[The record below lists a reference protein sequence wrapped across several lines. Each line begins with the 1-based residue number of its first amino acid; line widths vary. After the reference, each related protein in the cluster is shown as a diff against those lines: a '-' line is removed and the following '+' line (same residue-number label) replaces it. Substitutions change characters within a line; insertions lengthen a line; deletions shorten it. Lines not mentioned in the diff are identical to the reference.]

1 MYGHIVSYIEV
12 EMSCSIE
19 YHRRGLEIRVL
30 IFFWGS
36 FFLAQEVYAKLLVIE
51 RNVIVSTIRW
61 AWAMFFKLEQSS
73 GVNSGFAGHVLA
85 KYCLYVFSKK
95 QSQCTSVQLR
105 ECDIKFE
112 QIGVI

>member
-1 MYGHIVSYIEV
+1 
-12 EMSCSIE
+12 
-19 YHRRGLEIRVL
+19 
-30 IFFWGS
+30 
-36 FFLAQEVYAKLLVIE
+36 
-51 RNVIVSTIRW
+51 
-61 AWAMFFKLEQSS
+61 MFFKLEQSS

-112 QIGVI
+112 QIGVIQRSDKLIQCAIVDSYGQVMMIVLLIDGADVVQAGATIKGFIVISHLRLERNFDQIVS